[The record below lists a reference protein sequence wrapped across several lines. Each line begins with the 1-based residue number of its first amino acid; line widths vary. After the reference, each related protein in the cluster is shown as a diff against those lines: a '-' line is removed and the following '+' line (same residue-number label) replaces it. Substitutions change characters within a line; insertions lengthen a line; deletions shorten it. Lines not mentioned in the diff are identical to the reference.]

1 MRHLRALSVSVWTS
15 LRGLSGS
22 NARIPRM
29 RLPFCAAAVGLLAV
43 TTVGAQIPASEHIV
57 GVGNF
62 IHAVNDVE
70 ESIAFYRDA
79 LGMEVQAGANGA
91 PPPSPR
97 PFIATPE
104 ILRLY
109 DSVGGQYRTASALV
123 QGSPMRAELI
133 EFKDL
138 ERRAAKRSIQDPGAA
153 ALVLTVRD
161 MDTVFTQLKFKG
173 AKVVSETGAP
183 VTVVDERGPARTVLV
198 QDPDGFFVKLVQ
210 RETPPPTGA
219 PAGNPIDVGFMVI
232 VDDMDRTLNIFRDIL
247 GFKVTVDPQD
257 HDDARLSMMG
267 VFTAF
272 YRRATAIVPGT
283 SFEVEFMEIHGL
295 DRRLVKSRPRD
306 PGSAILRLRV
316 ADIEKAIAALGKAGV
331 TVVSTDGQPV
341 TVAGAANSQRF
352 AIAQTS
358 DNFFVQ
364 LVQQTATATRSN

>member
-1 MRHLRALSVSVWTS
+1 
-15 LRGLSGS
+15 
-22 NARIPRM
+22 M

-43 TTVGAQIPASEHIV
+43 ATLGAQIPASEHIV

-79 LGMEVQAGANGA
+79 LGMEVQTGANGA

-161 MDTVFTQLKFKG
+161 IDTVFTQLKFKG
-173 AKVVSETGAP
+173 AKVVSETGSP
-183 VTVVDERGPARTVLV
+183 VTVVDDRGPARTVLV

-210 RETPPPTGA
+210 RETPPPAGA

-247 GFKVTVDPQD
+247 GFRVTVDPQD

-283 SFEVEFMEIHGL
+283 NFEVEFMEIHGL
-295 DRRLVKSRPRD
+295 NRRLVKSRPRD

-316 ADIEKAIAALGKAGV
+316 ADIEKAITALGKAGV